1 MKKIVVT
8 CLLLVNFIS
17 FSKEITLEQAIDL
30 SLNNSKEV
38 KISEKN
44 LEISNINV
52 SKALKNALPSLN
64 YSGRYSIGEH
74 ERKILPKRESM
85 YLDRKRGYTQSI
97 RIAQP
102 LFAGGSIISTI
113 KGAKAYENIASY
125 TYLKS
130 KIQNRLDTIKIYS
143 NIINAEKN
151 MEALKKS
158 ENILEKRY
166 KKQEEQLKLRLIT
179 KTDLLRTDYSLKQIQ
194 SQIISNQNMIDSN
207 KERLYVRTGIDKN
220 ENLILKD
227 FDIPETLTS
236 QISLDRD
243 LKQAVEESL
252 TSKIAS
258 EQHKVA
264 LATKNAAIGDMLPQ
278 VSAFAGY
285 STTERT
291 TFNRSAKDGEWLGG
305 VEVSWKVFSFGKDF
319 DNYRVAKLEA
329 EKQAL
334 NENSVKENVEIEV
347 KSAYLDLLSFEK
359 QKDSQ
364 EKALAAAKLTF
375 EQDQERYDAGLL
387 SIIDYLDSEN
397 KYRQASINYNKTLLD
412 YYYAFEKYRSLLI

>member
-74 ERKILPKRESM
+74 ERKILPKSESM

-158 ENILEKRY
+158 ENILEK
-166 KKQEEQLKLRLIT
+166 
-179 KTDLLRTDYSLKQIQ
+179 
-194 SQIISNQNMIDSN
+194 
-207 KERLYVRTGIDKN
+207 
-220 ENLILKD
+220 
-227 FDIPETLTS
+227 LT
-236 QISLDRD
+236 
-243 LKQAVEESL
+243 
-252 TSKIAS
+252 
-258 EQHKVA
+258 
-264 LATKNAAIGDMLPQ
+264 
-278 VSAFAGY
+278 Y
-285 STTERT
+285 
-291 TFNRSAKDGEWLGG
+291 
-305 VEVSWKVFSFGKDF
+305 
-319 DNYRVAKLEA
+319 
-329 EKQAL
+329 
-334 NENSVKENVEIEV
+334 
-347 KSAYLDLLSFEK
+347 
-359 QKDSQ
+359 
-364 EKALAAAKLTF
+364 
-375 EQDQERYDAGLL
+375 
-387 SIIDYLDSEN
+387 
-397 KYRQASINYNKTLLD
+397 
-412 YYYAFEKYRSLLI
+412 

>member
-74 ERKILPKRESM
+74 ERKILPKSESM

-166 KKQEEQLKLRLIT
+166 EKQEEQLKLRLIT

-194 SQIISNQNMIDSN
+194 SQIINNQNMIDSN

-364 EKALAAAKLTF
+364 GKALAAAKLTF

>member
-74 ERKILPKRESM
+74 ERKILPKSESM

-166 KKQEEQLKLRLIT
+166 EKQEEQLKLRLIT

-264 LATKNAAIGDMLPQ
+264 LATKNGAIGDMLPQ

-347 KSAYLDLLSFEK
+347 KSAYLDLLSLEK

-364 EKALAAAKLTF
+364 EKALAEAKLTF